1 MLSRLF
7 VLEGSHLQLSSEEL
21 GGAPAVENVRH
32 RDEERAGGLMEEG
45 GKGLGEGG
53 VVGVKE
59 EREVRQH

>member
-7 VLEGSHLQLSSEEL
+7 VLEGGHLQLSSEEL

-32 RDEERAGGLMEEG
+32 GDEERAGCLMEEG
-45 GKGLGEGG
+45 GEGLGEGG

-59 EREVRQH
+59 EGQVRQH